1 MGFSFVTAPARAG
14 GRTLV
19 LGAATALVLLAP
31 GAFAQ
36 QAPQPK
42 AQKAQPKGKQPP
54 AQAPAQPAPQAQQ
67 PPQQPPQQQGQPGA
81 GGEQPLPVVYSP
93 WTKFC
98 GKDEKVANS
107 KTVCITMKEARL
119 ESGQFLAA
127 AQLIEPEGE
136 TKKALRVLLPLGMQ
150 LPTGSRVVLDQDAAG
165 AKPGRFVVCLPN
177 GCLAETE
184 VDQEFIGN
192 LKKSQNMWLQA
203 INIMGQAVSY
213 PLPLADFA
221 KANEGPATDPKAF
234 QEQQEKLQ
242 AELQKKAEDARK
254 RLQQRQPGAPG
265 AAAPAPTQAR

>member
-1 MGFSFVTAPARAG
+1 
-14 GRTLV
+14 
-19 LGAATALVLLAP
+19 
-31 GAFAQ
+31 
-36 QAPQPK
+36 
-42 AQKAQPKGKQPP
+42 
-54 AQAPAQPAPQAQQ
+54 
-67 PPQQPPQQQGQPGA
+67 
-81 GGEQPLPVVYSP
+81 
-93 WTKFC
+93 
-98 GKDEKVANS
+98 
-107 KTVCITMKEARL
+107 MKEARL
-119 ESGQFLAA
+119 ETGQFLAA

-184 VDQEFIGN
+184 VDQDFVGN

-221 KANEGPATDPKAF
+221 KANEGPATDPKQF

-242 AELQKKAEDARK
+242 AELQKKADEQRK
-254 RLQQRQPGAPG
+254 KLQQRQPGAAAPG